1 MQELLWPRFHVTNS
15 WWSGDEEYEE
25 EAKKWDAQ
33 LRLNEELSFAVV
45 SKLSILHLTFD

>member
-1 MQELLWPRFHVTNS
+1 MQELLWPRFYVTNS

-25 EAKKWDAQ
+25 EDAQ

-45 SKLSILHLTFD
+45 SKLSILHFTFD